1 MEENTTENTESTEST
16 EASASDSEVLVI
28 ASKIK
33 ALVKAL
39 EPEMRVA
46 GDFAE
51 GLTVRVKQLV
61 LNALQRAKANK
72 RGTVQGRDA

>member
-1 MEENTTENTESTEST
+1 MSEAPETQEETTPESNEST
-16 EASASDSEVLVI
+16 DVLVI

-33 ALVKAL
+33 TLVKAL

>member
-1 MEENTTENTESTEST
+1 MSEAPETQEETTSTENNES
-16 EASASDSEVLVI
+16 ADVLVI

-33 ALVKAL
+33 TLVKAL